1 MRPMGIGFRSPR
13 EKTPGAYTTFVS
25 IKGINA
31 HKIDDYEN
39 LLLSFV
45 TYPILFVFRRM
56 RRVIGFSA
64 H

>member
-1 MRPMGIGFRSPR
+1 MGIGFRSPR

-25 IKGINA
+25 INATNA
-31 HKIDDYEN
+31 HKVEDHDT

-45 TYPILFVFRRM
+45 TYPLIFVYRRM